1 MFCII
6 INKRRYIWEDEG
18 TMINTLSTKEKLVIQ
33 SYIRE
38 MLALFQEN
46 DMLKEDDSLYLLDG
60 KLVINKEEL
69 LLLERKIKKEQ

>member
-1 MFCII
+1 
-6 INKRRYIWEDEG
+6 
-18 TMINTLSTKEKLVIQ
+18 MINTLSTKEKLVIQ

>member
-18 TMINTLSTKEKLVIQ
+18 TMINTLSTKEKHVIQ

-46 DMLKEDDSLYLLDG
+46 DMLKEEDSLYLLDG

-69 LLLERKIKKEQ
+69 LLLERKIKKL